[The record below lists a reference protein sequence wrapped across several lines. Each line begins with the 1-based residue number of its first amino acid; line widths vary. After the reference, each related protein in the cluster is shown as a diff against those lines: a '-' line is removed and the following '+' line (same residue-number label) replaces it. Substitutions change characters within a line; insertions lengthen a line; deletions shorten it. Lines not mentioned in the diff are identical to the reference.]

1 VNLRG
6 REAAG
11 IVDVSDY
18 ERVCDELEQLVRDV
32 VDPATGDGVVAEVAR
47 PASGDPLAA
56 GSGDVDLVVVWRGG
70 ACSWQHPA
78 HGLIGP
84 VPHRRTG
91 GHTGPYGY
99 ASLSGPGIVGGEY
112 GVVSAFDIAP
122 TVVELLGGPEVDGL
136 SGSSVLTTIST

>member
-1 VNLRG
+1 
-6 REAAG
+6 
-11 IVDVSDY
+11 
-18 ERVCDELEQLVRDV
+18 
-32 VDPATGDGVVAEVAR
+32 
-47 PASGDPLAA
+47 
-56 GSGDVDLVVVWRGG
+56 VVWHGG
-70 ACSWQHPA
+70 ACSWQHPE

-136 SGSSVLTTIST
+136 SGSSVVATISG